1 MEIIKIIP
9 QGFCKGVVCAIKQL
23 NQVLKGDNF
32 QKPLYMLGGI
42 VHNQHILDA
51 FEELGVNIISDYKDI
66 NEGTIIITAHGL
78 SQKRRNEILS
88 KGLKIIDTTCKE
100 VKLIQD
106 IIKEK
111 INDNYKVV
119 YFGSSKHPEC
129 KSILEDNEDIC
140 LIEKPNE
147 ILDINIENK
156 KIFFASQTTASHIDV
171 EEAYN
176 NLIEKYPN
184 TTKIIDICTATKQR
198 QNALRERAKMC
209 DLVIVVGDKKSN
221 NTMMLKEIAS
231 LYTKAILIENIDE
244 IHSISLDNI
253 NTLGITAGAS
263 TPNILVDEI
272 IKTINDKNHIS
283 NITNQDYI
291 NI

>member
-1 MEIIKIIP
+1 MNIIKIIP

-23 NQVLKGDNF
+23 NKIIKEGNYK
-32 QKPLYMLGGI
+32 KPLYMLGGI

-51 FEELGVNIISDYKDI
+51 FEELGVTIINDYSNIK
-66 NEGTIIITAHGL
+66 EGSIIITAHGL
-78 SQKRRNEILS
+78 SQKKRNEILS
-88 KGLKIIDTTCKE
+88 KGLDIIDTTCKE

-111 INDNYKVV
+111 INQNYSIV

-129 KSILEDNEDIC
+129 KSILEDNEEIH
-140 LIEKPNE
+140 LIQEADEVSN
-147 ILDINIENK
+147 LNISND

-171 EEAYN
+171 QKAYN
-176 NLIEKYPN
+176 NLIKKYPYAN
-184 TTKIIDICTATKQR
+184 KIIDICSATKQR
-198 QNALRERAKMC
+198 QNALRDKAKIC

-231 LYTKAILIENIDE
+231 IYTKAILIENLE
-244 IHSISLDNI
+244 EVHSISFDNI

-272 IKTINDKNHIS
+272 IKTILDKNHIS
-283 NITNQDYI
+283 HITNQDYI